1 MAQNVTLRSEGVGL
15 EVSGRYI
22 GYDGEN
28 IQIES
33 EFGPLT
39 LRYDTVACE
48 GEICP
53 DATAYFPK
61 LKLSGSRRM
70 ADLLMPALVEGFA
83 RSQGWVVATQQS
95 DTTHFTH
102 TMTAGDD
109 PKPVARFSFR
119 ATSTDEGFADLI
131 AHEADIVMSV
141 RRYAQLRQNWPL
153 KQGWAV
159 WMRRVKAGLLA
170 LMPWCLWCR
179 CGRMCR

>member
-1 MAQNVTLRSEGVGL
+1 MTRNESGQFGRLRKRAAIIVAVFFCATTSVAQNVTLRSEGGGL

-70 ADLLMPALVEGFA
+70 ADLLMPA
-83 RSQGWVVATQQS
+83 QGWVVATQQS

-119 ATSTDEGFADLI
+119 ATSTDEGF
-131 AHEADIVMSV
+131 
-141 RRYAQLRQNWPL
+141 PT
-153 KQGWAV
+153 
-159 WMRRVKAGLLA
+159 
-170 LMPWCLWCR
+170 
-179 CGRMCR
+179 